1 MSWIRIAWRNLL
13 AKPLS
18 TGLSTILLA
27 FGVGLVSL
35 LMLTERQLDQAFRRN
50 IEDIDLVL
58 GAKGS
63 PLQLILA
70 NVYHIDAPT
79 GNIRLS
85 DARQVMTHPYI
96 EKAIPLAYGDNFQ
109 RYRIVGTEPSYP
121 AHYGMQ
127 LAEGRLWEA
136 PFEATIGAQVA
147 RESGLKVG
155 DTFFSAHGLVDETD
169 VHGDLAFTVVGIFEE
184 GQCVVDQLLL
194 CNIES
199 IWGVHEKPET
209 EPVESSPIADEAETP
224 TEAPTETSSD
234 TPAPSPRAGAMRIGP
249 GGVVM
254 GTVGPQTGGKDPD
267 GDREITAVL
276 LKKRNPLAV
285 LTIPNLLKETN
296 MQVALPAIEV
306 NRLTQNFGIGMG
318 TLRAIAWLIIAL
330 SFASIFISVYDSLLA
345 RRYELALMRS
355 MGASR
360 GGIYRSLLWEGG
372 LLSVM
377 GAALGLILSRLGLWV
392 MAQLVADAFHYNLAG
407 MGLMWGEVYLAC
419 GAIFVGLIA
428 AAIPGISAIRLDISR
443 TLSDG

>member
-96 EKAIPLAYGDNFQ
+96 EQAIPLAYGDNFQ

-121 AHYGMQ
+121 AHYGMK

-199 IWGVHEKPET
+199 IWGVHEKPASQPEVAA
-209 EPVESSPIADEAETP
+209 EEAEP
-224 TEAPTETSSD
+224 AQAPTDSV
-234 TPAPSPRAGAMRIGP
+234 TPAPRAGVMRIGP

-254 GTVGPQTGGKDPD
+254 SPGGPVGRGPDPD
-267 GDREITAVL
+267 ADKEITAVL

-330 SFASIFISVYDSLLA
+330 SFASISVYDSLLA

-372 LLSVM
+372 LLSLM
-377 GAALGLILSRLGLWV
+377 GAAIGLMLSRLGLWV

-407 MGLMWGEVYLAC
+407 MGLMEGEVYLAC